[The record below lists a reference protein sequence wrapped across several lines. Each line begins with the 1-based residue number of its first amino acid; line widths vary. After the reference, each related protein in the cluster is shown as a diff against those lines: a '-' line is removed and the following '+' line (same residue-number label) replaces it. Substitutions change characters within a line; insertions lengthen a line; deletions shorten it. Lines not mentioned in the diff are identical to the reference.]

1 MILSL
6 ILSSLTYASPLEL
19 NHVLKESSTRLPLIL
34 EAQEKRRAAMAELQ
48 SSQGAFDTKLKA
60 KTMNQFENKYDNQ
73 QWEARLEQQTSFQGL
88 SLYAGQRQG
97 TGLYPVYDQKLETS
111 SVGELF
117 AGVDIPLLRNRDMDE
132 PRLAREQARANAS
145 LSEIEWQQKGLDIA
159 VKTGETYWKW
169 VAAGQK
175 LRILEDWVRIAE
187 ERQSLL
193 EKKVKLGDVSAV
205 TLTDNQRSLLKR
217 QAELIKIR
225 RDFNSLSEELSLY
238 LGESAPGLERVPQSF
253 ELSTDKTTLPPT
265 EQRDSLPAFRWLKA
279 QSAVLRQEE
288 RFARALR
295 LPQLNLAIEGA
306 RDMGRLPN
314 TQTDPDHLRA
324 GLFLE
329 IPIENNKGRGK
340 VSQVEAKLRALTHRS
355 TWLER
360 EWHTRIEQ
368 NKIALS
374 TTREQLVLQD
384 QEVAAATKMAR
395 AEAQRLRQ
403 GDSDVFFVNL
413 REQDEADARIRLVET
428 KSLHEMMVLERQ
440 SLDGELL
447 QTLAFKISKETP

>member
-1 MILSL
+1 MILPFLL
-6 ILSSLTYASPLEL
+6 IGAAYATPLEL
-19 NHVLKESSTRLPLIL
+19 AYVLKETSTRVPLIL
-34 EAQEKRRAAMAELQ
+34 EAQEKRRAAQAELQ
-48 SSQGAFDTKLKA
+48 ASDGAFDTKIKA

-132 PRLAREQARANAS
+132 PRLAREQARASSSMAD
-145 LSEIEWQQKGLDIA
+145 IEWQQKSLDIA

-169 VAAGQK
+169 VASGQK

-187 ERQSLL
+187 DRQDLL
-193 EKKVKLGDVSAV
+193 QKKVKLGDVSAI
-205 TLTDNQRSLLKR
+205 TLTDNERSLSKR
-217 QAELIKIR
+217 QAELVKVR
-225 RDFNSLSEELSLY
+225 REFTSLAEELALYIGSSSL
-238 LGESAPGLERVPQSF
+238 GLERVPLEL
-253 ELSTDKTTLPPT
+253 ELSTDKTDQPPLT
-265 EQRDSLPAFRWLKA
+265 QRDSLPAFRWIKVQQQL
-279 QSAVLRQEE
+279 LRQEE

-295 LPQLNLAIEGA
+295 LPQLNLALEGA

-340 VSQVEAKLRALTHRS
+340 VAQVDAKLRALQHRT

-360 EWHTRIEQ
+360 EWQTRLEQ
-368 NKIALS
+368 NKIALN
-374 TTREQLVLQD
+374 TTRQQLELQNR
-384 QEVAAATKMAR
+384 EVDAASKMAR
-395 AEAQRLRQ
+395 AEVRRLQQ
-403 GDSDVFFVNL
+403 GDSDVFILNL

-447 QTLAFKISKETP
+447 QTLALKLSKETP